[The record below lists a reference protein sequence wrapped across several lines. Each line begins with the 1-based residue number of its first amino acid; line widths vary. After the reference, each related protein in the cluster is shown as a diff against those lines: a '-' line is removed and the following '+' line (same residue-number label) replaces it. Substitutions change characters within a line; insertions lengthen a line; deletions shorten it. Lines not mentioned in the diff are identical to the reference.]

1 MVEPQIVYL
10 VNEDQRMTIAIRG
23 VQTRVTREHDDFE
36 VIQNHDSEETASREF
51 ARWLARVSAEGWD
64 LDPEF
69 SPNPAAIEQP
79 YGFEPMSEAKRLWRK
94 ARRTEEDLLVVDLGR
109 LQARGGD
116 SPVATAEHPV
126 WMEVWEQL
134 QAANPE
140 KLRITGASSLLTD
153 PLPPGSIDACLEVEL
168 GKPLARTAADDHGD
182 LATVLNAM
190 PSLTSM
196 VASGT
201 FWLTEVEHGTLQ
213 SLALAGEPLS
223 TQVLSSL
230 SRATMPALRSLSLR
244 LSWDEDADEGTLK
257 SLTKIIKSPTGQ
269 GLEELTVEGGVY
281 PEEVLAAVLEAQPKG
296 LKRLTLR
303 DEFSDVEGAI
313 DLLKKNEALF
323 AETALAFNTEAWEDE
338 EIEYLESAFTVAAV
352 DEDEDEDED

>member
-140 KLRITGASSLLTD
+140 KLRITGAS
-153 PLPPGSIDACLEVEL
+153 
-168 GKPLARTAADDHGD
+168 
-182 LATVLNAM
+182 
-190 PSLTSM
+190 
-196 VASGT
+196 
-201 FWLTEVEHGTLQ
+201 
-213 SLALAGEPLS
+213 
-223 TQVLSSL
+223 
-230 SRATMPALRSLSLR
+230 
-244 LSWDEDADEGTLK
+244 
-257 SLTKIIKSPTGQ
+257 
-269 GLEELTVEGGVY
+269 
-281 PEEVLAAVLEAQPKG
+281 
-296 LKRLTLR
+296 
-303 DEFSDVEGAI
+303 
-313 DLLKKNEALF
+313 
-323 AETALAFNTEAWEDE
+323 
-338 EIEYLESAFTVAAV
+338 
-352 DEDEDEDED
+352 